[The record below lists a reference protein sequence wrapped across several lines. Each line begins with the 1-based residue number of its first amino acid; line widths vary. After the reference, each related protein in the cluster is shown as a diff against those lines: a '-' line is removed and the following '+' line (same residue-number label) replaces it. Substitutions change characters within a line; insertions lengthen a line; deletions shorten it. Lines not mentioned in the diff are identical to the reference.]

1 MADYENKALQFAETY
16 GIIDYKVKGN
26 KMIFYQ
32 TFYTDCTLIKKVKY
46 KVIVDLKTMVETRK
60 ALYQRG

>member
-32 TFYTDCTLIKKVKY
+32 TFHTDCTLTKKVKY

-60 ALYQRG
+60 ALYQTC